1 MQTNAQMQKNINIS
15 VEINSSLSTFYSC
28 LEDTIKSVNSWM
40 PTGHTRRIG
49 TVSVTLAGIRI
60 AEIELCGFDL
70 LLHWGT
76 FSSCS
81 RLKKGINK
89 RLTRINFSNLLWVWL
104 QLSFRHASQH
114 RRESVSFYLLC
125 LQTSSFINFFSLT
138 DIQSMFFPLCYL
150 YRCYVQFAF
159 YHTFFFFPKAIYFRF
174 QAYIW
179 HAVSCI
185 HSGCVINYVINLVT
199 YSPHS
204 SCS

>member
-1 MQTNAQMQKNINIS
+1 MPKCKKNINIS
-15 VEINSSLSTFYSC
+15 VEINSSLSKFHSC
-28 LEDTIKSVNSWM
+28 LEDTIKSVYSWM
-40 PTGHTRRIG
+40 PTGHTQRIG
-49 TVSVTLAGIRI
+49 TVSVTLARI
-60 AEIELCGFDL
+60 IIADIELCGSDF

-89 RLTRINFSNLLWVWL
+89 RLTRINFSNMLWVWL

-125 LQTSSFINFFSLT
+125 LQTSSFMNFFSIT
-138 DIQSMFFPLCYL
+138 DIQSMFFFPLCFL
-150 YRCYVQFAF
+150 YRCYLQFAF
-159 YHTFFFFPKAIYFRF
+159 YHTFFFFLSKSF

-179 HAVSCI
+179 HAVSCV
-185 HSGCVINYVINLVT
+185 HSGCVINNVISLVI
-199 YSPHS
+199 YLPHS